1 MKFDELLKEL
11 NELEINCSNE
21 QLNLLET
28 FMKVTLE
35 TNEKFNLTAITNPDD
50 FVEKMIYDSALA
62 LHDLDLTNKSIIDV
76 GTGAGFPGMVLK
88 ILEPKANVVLLDS
101 TAKKINH
108 LLGFAKEQN
117 INVEGVAARAEDFA
131 RNNREK
137 FDYATARAVSQLN
150 ILLELI
156 IPMLKVGGAF
166 IALKGQGYEDE
177 INNSKEALR
186 RLNCRIGQIYEFE
199 LPESHEKRAIIHIV
213 KEKETNKKYPRQYTD
228 IKRQPL

>member
-28 FMKVTLE
+28 FMKATLE

-101 TAKKINH
+101 TAKKIKH
-108 LLGFAKEQN
+108 LLGFAKEQS
-117 INVEGVAARAEDFA
+117 INVAGVAARAEDYA

-156 IPMLKVGGAF
+156 IPMLKVGGTF

-199 LPESHEKRAIIHIV
+199 LPEYHEKRAIIHIV

>member
-117 INVEGVAARAEDFA
+117 INVEGVAARAEDYA
-131 RNNREK
+131 RSNREK

-156 IPMLKVGGAF
+156 IPMLKVGGTF

>member
-1 MKFDELLKEL
+1 MKINELLTALKAQD
-11 NELEINCSNE
+11 INCSEE
-21 QLNLLET
+21 QLNLLNT

-35 TNEKFNLTAITNPDD
+35 TNEKFNLTAITNEDE

-62 LHDLDLTNKSIIDV
+62 LYDLDLSKKSIIDV

-88 ILEPKANVVLLDS
+88 ILEPNAKVTLLDS

-117 INVEGVAARAEDFA
+117 INVKGVATRAEDYA

-156 IPMLKVGGAF
+156 IPMLKVGGTF
-166 IALKGQGYEDE
+166 IAMKGQGYEEE
-177 INNSKEALR
+177 INNSKEAFR
-186 RLNCRIGQIYEFE
+186 RLNCRISQIYEFE
-199 LPESHEKRAIIHIV
+199 LPDSHEKRAIIHIV
-213 KEKETNKKYPRQYTD
+213 KDKETNKKYPRQYTD
-228 IKRQPL
+228 IKRLPL

>member
-88 ILEPKANVVLLDS
+88 ILQPKANVVLLDS

-117 INVEGVAARAEDFA
+117 INVEGVAARAEDYA

-156 IPMLKVGGAF
+156 IPMLKVGGTF